1 MDKYTKFILTV
12 IAVGVIGL
20 NIHFFKDEIISP
32 AHAVESHYHDAYEI
46 YGVALEGHSHDANE
60 ISGLLDEDHDH
71 YLSTRDIRYF
81 DNSVRSIVNSYCSVN
96 YGIISC

>member
-32 AHAVESHYHDAYEI
+32 AHAVESHTHDAYEI
-46 YGVALEGHSHDANE
+46 YGL
-60 ISGLLDEDHDH
+60 EDHEH
-71 YLSTRDIRYF
+71 
-81 DNSVRSIVNSYCSVN
+81 SVRHGHDVSAIYGFENHDHGADDIWGFDSKVRSAVNSACSVN